1 MSTRLLSLSLS
12 LFPTP
17 SLQHCLCACLCICV
31 DYNNYNDVARSM
43 TPTHD
48 S

>member
-1 MSTRLLSLSLS
+1 MSNLPLFLLLSLS
-12 LFPTP
+12 P
-17 SLQHCLCACLCICV
+17 SLQHWLCACLCICV

-43 TPTHD
+43 TPTHV